1 MRIQILVRNCVAFG
15 VEIDF
20 LKRKVCAIYGHLIS
34 QPSHSLPPLL
44 SPSSPSLS
52 QAFFPSATPWKC
64 HLRQQAKQFR
74 LVPPRQCDEATVRH
88 GDTATDWQKC
98 LQFEI
103 KFFASGLPNKQFL
116 VWERSERNKR
126 FPLHPFLSSSP
137 SPSHSFSLLLSF
149 TLCLYAYFPIV
160 VFTCKQEAPHTHTHT
175 CKDTLIHA

>member
-20 LKRKVCAIYGHLIS
+20 LKRKVCAIYDHLIS
-34 QPSHSLPPLL
+34 QPSHSLPPPLSLL
-44 SPSSPSLS
+44 PQLIPS
-52 QAFFPSATPWKC
+52 FFPSATPWKC

-74 LVPPRQCDEATVRH
+74 LVPPRRSDKATVRQC
-88 GDTATDWQKC
+88 DTATDWQKC

-126 FPLHPFLSSSP
+126 FPLHPFLSPLP
-137 SPSHSFSLLLSF
+137 SLCLYLLLSF

-160 VFTCKQEAPHTHTHT
+160 VFTCKQDAPHTPTHV
-175 CKDTLIHA
+175 